1 MKNTSPIIKSL
12 LYIVG
17 IAVVIGILIQF
28 IPYGHDLNN
37 PPVKSEPAW
46 DSPQTRELA
55 KRACFDCHSNESQW
69 PWYSKVA
76 PASWLLQ
83 HDVDEGRATMN
94 FSEWDEYWL
103 ASSEIAETINEGE
116 MPPPQY
122 LIMHPEARLS
132 DAEKKQLA
140 NGIK

>member
-1 MKNTSPIIKSL
+1 MKNTSPIVKSL

-28 IPYGHDLNN
+28 IPYGHDLTN
-37 PPVKSEPAW
+37 PPVKSEPVW
-46 DSPQTRELA
+46 DPPQTRELA

-103 ASSEIAETINEGE
+103 ASSEIAEVIIEGE

-122 LIMHPEARLS
+122 LILHPEARLS
-132 DAEKKQLA
+132 DAEKSQLA
-140 NGIK
+140 NGVQ